1 MQTTNQP
8 LRRLLAHGALL
19 VIALWTGC
27 GGDAMSAPAPKPGD
41 NRMGREPETPPETPE
56 TAPDEVPAPSISVA
70 ANSPMTRSPL
80 DATPSPKG
88 ERVYYTALGGEP
100 GESQPG
106 VFSVAADGGGD
117 IRTLAMGEP
126 LTAPVN
132 ISVSLDGK
140 LLFVADPAAGAVFT
154 LPAEGGTPAVL
165 AGTEGYAPRG
175 LVAAKDPDK
184 REYLYFTGR
193 APDTQA
199 AGLFRIQPA
208 GGAVETLAS
217 GEPFGDPAGVAV
229 DAKGVAYVVETAA
242 ESATARVIRV
252 EGGKSSSFAESI
264 GIGFPAGITLTRDD
278 KTVLVSGLDP
288 ATKRD
293 VVYFVDTA
301 SKDIKRLTETV
312 GQFHEPAGL
321 HRAHDADVFAWADS
335 QANDDGTVYL
345 LKTKEN

>member
-1 MQTTNQP
+1 MQTTNRP
-8 LRRLLAHGALL
+8 LRRMLAQGALL

-27 GGDAMSAPAPKPGD
+27 GGDDMSASAPKSGKEQPPDPGPG
-41 NRMGREPETPPETPE
+41 MMAETPPAGEP
-56 TAPDEVPAPSISVA
+56 AKDEVPAPAISVA
-70 ANSPMTRSPL
+70 ANDPMTRSPM

-88 ERVYYTALGGEP
+88 ERVYYTALGGQE

-106 VFSVAADGGGD
+106 VFSVAADGGE

-132 ISVSLDGK
+132 LSVSLDGK
-140 LLFVADPAAGAVFT
+140 QLYVADPAAGSVFS
-154 LPAEGGTPAVL
+154 LSVEGGTPAVL

-175 LVAAKDPDK
+175 LVVARDPDK

-193 APDTQA
+193 APDTQL
-199 AGLFRIQPA
+199 AGLFRVQPS
-208 GGAVETLAS
+208 GGAVETVAS
-217 GEPFGDPAGVAV
+217 GEPFADPAGVVV
-229 DAKGVAYVVETAA
+229 DAKGVAYVVETTP

-252 EGGKSSSFAESI
+252 EAGKTSSFAESI
-264 GIGFPAGITLTRDD
+264 GIGFPAGITVTRND

-301 SKDIKRLTETV
+301 SKEIKRLTKTV
-312 GQFHEPAGL
+312 GQFNEPAGL

-335 QANDDGTVYL
+335 EANENGTVYM
-345 LKTKEN
+345 LK